1 MIEGICHLL
10 PDMVE
15 RLVMENEAWGE
26 QFLNTL
32 REEHPDIL
40 QRVQTL
46 VPNLFP
52 GNNFQRASRKIPFA
66 VSKFM

>member
-1 MIEGICHLL
+1 MEFLFDHDWDMIEGMCQQL
-10 PDMVE
+10 PHMVE

-32 REEHPDIL
+32 REEHPEIL

-52 GNNFQRASRKIPFA
+52 GNTKKAL
-66 VSKFM
+66 